1 MIIVCRELLVMG
13 LRGSVAV
20 SGTVIQ
26 PSQLGRTKAAVQ
38 FVAIILLLLRVNLRL
53 GPTGIGEW
61 ALWIAAALTVLSAAD
76 YIWRWAASALRG
88 SAPATPK

>member
-1 MIIVCRELLVMG
+1 MG

-20 SGTVIQ
+20 SGKVIR
-26 PSQLGRTKAAVQ
+26 SSSLGRTKAAVQ

-61 ALWIAAALTVLSAAD
+61 VLWVAAAMTVVSAAD
-76 YIWRWAASALRG
+76 YLSRWAASTLRG
-88 SAPATPK
+88 SAPAAPE